1 MSKALNINF
10 SNEKLDLD
18 YLVFNLPR
26 FRTQMLKVAKI
37 FHKYGFNSRT
47 YDSDTEKYSMILY
60 EKTFT
65 HWLTFTLETELWNKD
80 NLSIHFKA
88 SNSRRIYSLI
98 KEGIFSISQLNCP
111 SLSVNRIDIQYIRPN
126 KNSDTNLMDFFKES
140 KQTFQTNFNGQP
152 AFIDK
157 LDKSLILG
165 DRDSS
170 YFVRVYSIDSN
181 SALKFELEIKKR
193 AAQKLGLFLRRSLF
207 TEFESMVSKKY
218 FNRLKKS
225 LSLQTCFTHWL
236 LDSLRLKLT
245 KPRTHLVGSYLK
257 NKFLTQTNS
266 EELQFY
272 RLLQFISFVRSCPE
286 LGKKEILNDQP
297 YITVQF
303 QLVDF
308 MKTLQV
314 NLNSYQRKQ
323 FLQFFDDLMGLPS
336 YSVQFSDQKFRKLL
350 FFPVIN
356 AIQQTKNGPWHIKI
370 AVAETLMKDEY
381 PFHFPPS
388 FFFYTS
394 TINLQ
399 VKLSIIRS
407 FTEEPSYKKTYLIRS
422 FLNQYKNRSHSIQ
435 AQVKKQILEQF
446 NHLLKAKII
455 QTRFQVSVNENNC
468 ITKDNIQLQDI
479 QAAKVIY
486 FYENIYPI

>member
-1 MSKALNINF
+1 MSKTLNTNF

-26 FRTQMLKVAKI
+26 FRTQRLKVAKI

-47 YDSDTEKYSMILY
+47 YNIDTGKHSTILY

-65 HWLTFTLETELWNKD
+65 HWLTFTFENDLWNKD

-88 SNSRRIYSLI
+88 SDSRRIYFLI

-111 SLSVNRIDIQYIRPN
+111 SLSINRIDIQYIRPN
-126 KNSDTNLMDFFKES
+126 ENPDTNLMDFFKES
-140 KQTFQTNFNGQP
+140 KQTFQTNFNDQP

-157 LDKSLILG
+157 LDKSIILG

-170 YFVRVYSIDSN
+170 YFVRIYSIESD

-193 AAQKLGLFLRRSLF
+193 AAQKLGLFLQHSLL

-218 FNRLKKS
+218 LNRLKRS
-225 LSLQTCFTHWL
+225 LCLQTCFTHWL
-236 LDSLRLKLT
+236 LDSLRLKLP
-245 KPRTHLVGSYLK
+245 KPKTHLVGSYLK
-257 NKFLTQTNS
+257 NNFLTQTNS

-286 LGKKEILNDQP
+286 LRKKEILNDQP

-323 FLQFFDDLMGLPS
+323 FLQFFDDLMGLPP

-350 FFPVIN
+350 FFPVVN
-356 AIQQTKNGPWHIKI
+356 AVQQTKNGPWHIKI
-370 AVAETLMKDEY
+370 AIAEPLMKDDY

-407 FTEEPSYKKTYLIRS
+407 FTQEPSSQKTYLIRS
-422 FLNQYKNRSHSIQ
+422 FLNQYKKRSHSIQ
-435 AQVKKQILEQF
+435 AQLKKQILEQF

-455 QTRFQVSVNENNC
+455 QTRFQVLVNENNF

-486 FYENIYPI
+486 FYEIIYPI